1 MKPTSDSNEYCM
13 DAGVGDCLRKKKRK
27 IELCTKVTEE
37 EKWKLALRPREES
50 KIHLMGCASGYD
62 LWV

>member
-1 MKPTSDSNEYCM
+1 MNTAWTPEWVTVC
-13 DAGVGDCLRKKKRK
+13 GKKKRK